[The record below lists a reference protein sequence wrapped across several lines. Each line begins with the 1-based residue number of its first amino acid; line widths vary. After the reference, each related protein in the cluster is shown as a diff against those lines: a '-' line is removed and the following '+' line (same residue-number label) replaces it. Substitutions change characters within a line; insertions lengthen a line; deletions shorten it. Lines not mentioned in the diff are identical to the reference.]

1 MKKVSLLSICFLLST
16 LATFAQA
23 NIICTS
29 NKALELIVQEIVGTR
44 LRVSSVMKDGKQIG
58 NAKNLSE
65 AAKVYVYT
73 SDATANIKVK
83 VKINA
88 SELLGKDAL
97 GANDSV
103 QSKSSNPYFWLDPL
117 SVKLVATRLSDT
129 LQRVF
134 PDYAEDIKINTES
147 FSNKLDLIYKQSLK
161 LLPNSNGKRIIL
173 LSKGLEYFANRY
185 GIEILANLNR
195 NAEFKTEGSKLIE
208 STLAKMDG
216 EMIKIVGL
224 ETNVLPIDKEI
235 SFALKTNLFYLDI
248 YGKDNQ
254 KKYSD
259 FFLNLVRRMQRI
271 TN

>member
-1 MKKVSLLSICFLLST
+1 MKKVSLLSICLLLSN
-16 LATFAQA
+16 LLTFAQA

-29 NKALELIVQEIVGTR
+29 NKALELIVQDIVGTR
-44 LRVSSVMKDGKQIG
+44 LRVSSLMKDGKQIG

-65 AAKVYVYT
+65 SAKVYVYT
-73 SDATANIKVK
+73 SEAQTNIKMK

-97 GANDSV
+97 GATDST
-103 QSKSSNPYFWLDPL
+103 KSINPYFWLDPL
-117 SVKLVATRLSDT
+117 SVKLVSERLSDT

-134 PDYAEDIKINTES
+134 PDYAEDIKINTVS
-147 FSNKLDLIYKQSLK
+147 FLNKLDLLQKQSLK
-161 LLPNSNGKRIIL
+161 LLPDANGKRIIV
-173 LSKGLEYFANRY
+173 LSRGLEYFANRY

-195 NAEFKTEGSKLIE
+195 NAEYKIDGNKQIE